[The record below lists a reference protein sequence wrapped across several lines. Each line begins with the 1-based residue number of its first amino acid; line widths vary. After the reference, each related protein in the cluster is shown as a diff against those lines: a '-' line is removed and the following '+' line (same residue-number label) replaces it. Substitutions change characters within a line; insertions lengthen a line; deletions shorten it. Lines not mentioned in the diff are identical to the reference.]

1 MAVPMVTAKSWP
13 SLTSNRTIGSSSV
26 ILSRTLLCRVAWDLM
41 LCGNWS
47 DFTWA
52 GAKHRD
58 VDGRFHY
65 AALQGELAAALRNEN
80 PDGLPQDVDTIVF
93 VDNTGPEPRILLR
106 SRAIFAVFAH
116 LDGPLRSLRWL
127 GLLPQPLTDF
137 AYRGFAAIRYRVFGK
152 LDHCRMPTP
161 EERDRFLD

>member
-1 MAVPMVTAKSWP
+1 MAIAQVHAPETPAA
-13 SLTSNRTIGSSSV
+13 SV
-26 ILSRTLLCRVAWDLM
+26 AGRLPPRLILYDNVCGFCDASIRFLLD
-41 LCGNWS
+41 
-47 DFTWA
+47 
-52 GAKHRD
+52 RD

-65 AALQGELAAALRNEN
+65 AALQGEVAAALRNEN
-80 PDGLPQDVDTIVF
+80 PEGLPLDVDTVVF
-93 VDNTGPEPRILLR
+93 VDNTGAEPRILLR
-106 SRAIFAVFAH
+106 SRAIFAVFAQ

-152 LDHCRMPTP
+152 LDRCRMPTP

>member
-1 MAVPMVTAKSWP
+1 MPIAQVRAPEVPAA
-13 SLTSNRTIGSSSV
+13 SLAGRLPPRLILYDNVCGFCDASV
-26 ILSRTLLCRVAWDLM
+26 RFLLD
-41 LCGNWS
+41 
-47 DFTWA
+47 
-52 GAKHRD
+52 RD

-80 PDGLPQDVDTIVF
+80 PDGLPEDVDTIVF
-93 VDNTGPEPRILLR
+93 VDNTGPAPRILLR
-106 SRAIFAVFAH
+106 SRAIFAVFAQ

-127 GLLPQPLTDF
+127 NRLPQPLTDA

-152 LDHCRMPTP
+152 LDRCRIPKP